1 MKHLTIIRGTPGSGK
16 STLAKALFDAKL
28 AAEICEADDFFHTAE
43 GYKFDFAKL
52 GQAHTVCQQQVAYLL
67 GCGLSVIVSNTS
79 TTWKEIRP
87 YLDMAL
93 MNGAEVTVIT
103 METQFQ
109 NIHGVPEDKVQVMR
123 NRMFDREHFMG
134 TYKQVYGS
142 PFTGDYI
149 EYGKD
154 DLCHTMQVLQSRTS
168 SREKSNTSPT
178 PKLMPA

>member
-67 GCGLSVIVSNTS
+67 GRGLSVIVSNTS

-109 NIHGVPEDKVQVMR
+109 NIHGVPEDKVQNMR
-123 NRMFDREHFMG
+123 ERMFDASFFFEQH
-134 TYKQVYGS
+134 KQVYGV
-142 PFTGDYI
+142 PFEGEYI
-149 EYGKD
+149 EHGKD
-154 DLCHTMQVLQSRTS
+154 DLCRTMQALRSKTS
-168 SREKSNTSPT
+168 SPEKLNT
-178 PKLMPA
+178 

>member
-16 STLAKALFDAKL
+16 STLAKALFDAKI
-28 AAEICEADDFFHTAE
+28 AAAICEADDFFHTAE
-43 GYKFDFAKL
+43 GYKFDFSKL

-67 GCGLSVIVSNTS
+67 GIGLSVIVSNTS
-79 TTWKEIRP
+79 TTWKEVRP

-93 MNGAEVTVIT
+93 MHGATVSVIT

-123 NRMFDREHFMG
+123 NRMFDRHHFTE
-134 TYKQVYGS
+134 TYKQVYGR
-142 PFTGDYI
+142 PFDGDYL
-149 EYGKD
+149 EHGKD

-168 SREKSNTSPT
+168 SQEKSNTLAT
-178 PKLMPA
+178 PKLTPA

>member
-1 MKHLTIIRGTPGSGK
+1 MPV
-16 STLAKALFDAKL
+16 AV
-28 AAEICEADDFFHTAE
+28 AELKKIGIE
-43 GYKFDFAKL
+43 
-52 GQAHTVCQQQVAYLL
+52 
-67 GCGLSVIVSNTS
+67 S
-79 TTWKEIRP
+79 RP

-93 MNGAEVTVIT
+93 MNGAEVTVII

-134 TYKQVYGS
+134 TYKQVYRS

-168 SREKSNTSPT
+168 SREKSNTSPS